1 VSPLFD
7 PGLQPERTRLAWR
20 RALLTLAIGIL
31 VALRVL
37 PGTVGGWSLGI
48 GLLTLAAL
56 WWLATVR
63 ARHTHVALVVSP
75 GPLPGGALLFGLALV
90 AMAVAVSGLVG
101 VAVSR

>member
-1 VSPLFD
+1 MSPLYD
-7 PGLQPERTRLAWR
+7 PGLQPERTLLAWR
-20 RALLTLAIGIL
+20 RALLTLALGIL
-31 VALRVL
+31 VALRFL
-37 PGTVGGWSLGI
+37 PGTVGVWSFGI
-48 GLLTLAAL
+48 GLLTWAVL

-90 AMAVAVSGLVG
+90 AMAVALSGLLA